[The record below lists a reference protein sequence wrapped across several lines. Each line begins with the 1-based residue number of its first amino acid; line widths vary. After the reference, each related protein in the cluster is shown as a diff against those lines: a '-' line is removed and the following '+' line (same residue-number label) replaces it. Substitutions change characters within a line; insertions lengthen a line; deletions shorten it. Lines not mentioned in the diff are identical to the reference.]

1 MFSALCHSSTSFCCK
16 NLSERLH
23 GSLDYVIRAVNK
35 IKRNAFS
42 EILFAKLCLENDE
55 DYNCLPLLTDV
66 RWLSKSA
73 CLNRFYALCD
83 SVLEFLEGQDNN
95 LR

>member
-1 MFSALCHSSTSFCCK
+1 MFIALCHSSTSFSCM

-35 IKRNAFS
+35 IKRNAFN
-42 EILFAKLCLENDE
+42 EILFAKFCLENDE
-55 DYNCLPLLTDV
+55 DTNCLLLHTEV

-73 CLNRFYALCD
+73 CLNRFYALFD
-83 SVLEFLEGQDNN
+83 SVL
-95 LR
+95 